1 MSNAFT
7 FLSSAIGRKVVMA
20 LTGLLLIGFLVAH
33 LGGNLL
39 VFAPSPDAFNEYS
52 EALVSNPLIYV
63 AEAGLLVLFLAHLA
77 NGILVTVKNREA
89 RPVPYRQAARAGH
102 TSHKSLAS
110 TTMILSGLVV
120 LVFVPLHLWT
130 FKFGPYYAADGA
142 KAMRDLH
149 RLVVEVFQ
157 DPVHVAWY
165 VVAMGV
171 IGFHLW
177 HGFGSGFE
185 SLGVSYRKPLRRF
198 GQLLAVVLSGGFAV
212 IPILLY
218 LMGGAP

>member
-1 MSNAFT
+1 MSNVFK
-7 FLSSAIGRKVVMA
+7 FLSSAIGRKVLMA

-39 VFAPSPDAFNEYS
+39 VFSPSPAAFNEYS
-52 EALVSNPLIYV
+52 EALVSNPLIYA
-63 AEAGLLVLFLAHLA
+63 AEAGLLVLFMAHLV

-89 RPVPYRQAARAGH
+89 RPVPYRQTARAGH

-110 TTMILSGLVV
+110 ATMILSGVVV

-130 FKFGPYYAADGA
+130 FKFGPYYVADGA
-142 KAMRDLH
+142 TPMRDLH

-185 SLGVSYRKPLRRF
+185 SLGVAYRKPLRRF
-198 GQLLAVVLSGGFAV
+198 GQVLAVVLSGGFAA
-212 IPILLY
+212 IPIILY
-218 LMGGAP
+218 LTGGAS